1 MKIDTK
7 YKIIKDYI
15 KTIMELSKVNKRIIG
30 IDKLYLVNRIY
41 NDEPCHELELEGN
54 LMLIR
59 QKRLNEELGSYKKS
73 VSSIIN
79 TKNNDVRILYNYI
92 KGILRDMIFK
102 DDLYG
107 FYRKELLLNSSV
119 IENLFY
125 QDLKVTSWK
134 MGERPVIKDDITF
147 KCSKKT
153 GIIAVRNDFNY
164 AFLNEYQYDP
174 SPYSLE
180 EFCNL
185 VIKKDTNNE
194 LYDFTDPMPLI
205 RIVQEMKNH
214 NRYDIELFDH
224 IETAEQTRLNV
235 NKFFKSKEFYIL
247 GRMHNR
253 NLHKY
258 I

>member
-15 KTIMELSKVNKRIIG
+15 KTIMELSKVNKRIVD
-30 IDKLYLVNRIY
+30 IDKSYLVNRIY
-41 NDEPCHELELEGN
+41 NDEPYHELELEGN

-59 QKRLNEELGSYKKS
+59 QKRLNEELSSYKKS
-73 VSSIIN
+73 LSSIIN
-79 TKNNDVRILYNYI
+79 TKNNNVRILYNYI

-125 QDLKVTSWK
+125 QDLKVASWK
-134 MGERPVIKDDITF
+134 MGERPVLENDIVF

-153 GIIAVRNDFNY
+153 GIIIIRNDT
-164 AFLNEYQYDP
+164 ESGYQGKDIYDP

-194 LYDFTDPMPLI
+194 LYDFTDPMSLI

-214 NRYDIELFDH
+214 NRYDVELFDH
-224 IETAEQTRLNV
+224 IETSEQTRLNV